1 VVKEEANE
9 ALEDTAPPGAGNLP
23 PEYHAIL
30 AVGYDEDTLLQQV
43 LEAYKAN
50 EDARFPNL
58 QEALTLTGMVAEHL
72 ASMPPPHPLSA
83 HTSPQT
89 AYLRQEVPPP
99 PVLHP
104 SGIVRTTRTD
114 CSSTLHSPSQRL
126 SSTSSPTTRSSW
138 RRHDRWPKGTA
149 S

>member
-83 HTSPQT
+83 HTSPQA

-99 PVLHP
+99 
-104 SGIVRTTRTD
+104 SGV
-114 CSSTLHSPSQRL
+114 P
-126 SSTSSPTTRSSW
+126 P
-138 RRHDRWPKGTA
+138 RRHRQDHPHGLFINPPQPQPEVVVNLV
-149 S
+149 SDDEE